1 MCECIFGYALV
12 ELDKSYFRGY
22 ENKSFRPLLGGFQ
35 GCIVLQGLRCRGMDS
50 GFRTIG
56 FMGSHGFFSWQVL
69 VMRIFP
75 VKRLG
80 VMLKVIA
87 KISRS

>member
-1 MCECIFGYALV
+1 
-12 ELDKSYFRGY
+12 
-22 ENKSFRPLLGGFQ
+22 
-35 GCIVLQGLRCRGMDS
+35 MDS